1 MLGKWTQDIW
11 GRKAGSQKIK
21 KRMGALDNFTF
32 RINVYW
38 QVGYLCRDLL
48 PWFGGDHLDP

>member
-21 KRMGALDNFTF
+21 KRMGARDFTF